1 MLGAMRRNW
10 ALAALLSLAVPVPAP
25 ADTAYTKEIE
35 TWRARREERL
45 RADGGWLTVVGLNW
59 LKEGPNTLGA
69 QQGSDIP
76 LPSPAA
82 ARVGV
87 IELAKGKVSVRVEPG
102 VRVTAGG
109 APVTAMDLRPD
120 TAKDGP
126 DVLVLG
132 PLSLHVIERGGRY
145 AIRLKDNESARRRQ
159 FTGLKWFPVREQYR
173 VQGRFQPHPASKR
186 ILIPNV
192 LGTEEEMVSPGYVV
206 FQLNGVEHRLEPVLE
221 EPEAKEL
228 FFIFRDRTAGKD
240 TYPAGRFLYAP
251 LPKDGTVTLD
261 FNKAYS
267 PPCAFTAFATCPL
280 PPKQNRMQTRVEAG
294 EKRPPGH

>member
-1 MLGAMRRNW
+1 MLGTMRRAW
-10 ALAALLSLAVPVPAP
+10 ALAALLSLAVPARAP

-35 TWRARREERL
+35 AWRTKREERL
-45 RADGGWLTVVGLNW
+45 KADGGWLTVVGLNW
-59 LKEGPNTLGA
+59 LKEGPNTLGSDRA
-69 QQGSDIP
+69 SDIV
-76 LPSPAA
+76 LPSSAPA
-82 ARVGV
+82 RLGV
-87 IELAKGKVSVRVEPG
+87 IELAGGKASVRVEPG
-102 VRVTAGG
+102 VKVTLNG
-109 APVTAMDLRPD
+109 APVTTTDLRPD
-120 TAKDGP
+120 TAQDGP

-145 AIRLKDNESARRRQ
+145 AIRLKDNESVRRRQ
-159 FTGLKWFPVREQYR
+159 FTGLKWFPVKEQYR
-173 VQGRFQPHPASKR
+173 VQARFQPHPASKR
-186 ILIPNV
+186 ILIPNI

-221 EPEAKEL
+221 EPGAKEL

-240 TYPAGRFLYAP
+240 TYPAGRFLYSP

-261 FNKAYS
+261 FNKAYT

-280 PPKQNRMQTRVEAG
+280 PPKQNRLETRVEAG